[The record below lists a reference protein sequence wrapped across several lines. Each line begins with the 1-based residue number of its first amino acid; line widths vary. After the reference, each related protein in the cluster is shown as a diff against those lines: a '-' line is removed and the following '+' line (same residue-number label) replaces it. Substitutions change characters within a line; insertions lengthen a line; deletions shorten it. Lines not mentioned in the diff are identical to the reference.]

1 MAAVFEL
8 DESVR
13 FFATGGEDAARA
25 PVFVALADDAHAVG
39 DECGGEGVASKAL
52 VGFAVPV
59 KGNGLAGIDADAGF
73 VDAAG
78 AHASSSR
85 QARLASFRV

>member
-1 MAAVFEL
+1 MAAIFEL
-8 DESVR
+8 DEGVR
-13 FFATGGEDAARA
+13 LFAARGEDAARP
-25 PVFVALADDAHAVG
+25 PVFVALSDDAHAVG
-39 DECGGEGVASKAL
+39 DERGGEGVASKSL

-59 KGNGLAGIDADAGF
+59 EADGLAGIDADAGF
-73 VDAAG
+73 FDAAG

>member
-8 DESVR
+8 DEGIR
-13 FFATGGEDAARA
+13 LFAASGEDAARA
-25 PVFVALADDAHAVG
+25 AVFVALSDDAHAVG
-39 DECGGEGVASKAL
+39 NECGSEGVARKAL
-52 VGFAVPV
+52 VGFAVPAEAD
-59 KGNGLAGIDADAGF
+59 GLAGIDADAGF

>member
-8 DESVR
+8 DEGIR
-13 FFATGGEDAARA
+13 LFAAGSEDAARA
-25 PVFVALADDAHAVG
+25 AVFVALSDDAHAVG
-39 DECGGEGVASKAL
+39 NECGSEGVAGKAL
-52 VGFAVPV
+52 VGLSVPLE
-59 KGNGLAGIDADAGF
+59 GNGLAGIDADAGF
-73 VDAAG
+73 FDAAG

>member
-1 MAAVFEL
+1 MAAIFEL
-8 DESVR
+8 DEGVR
-13 FFATGGEDAARA
+13 LFAARGEDAAR
-25 PVFVALADDAHAVG
+25 PSVFVALPDDAHAVG
-39 DECGGEGVASKAL
+39 KQRRGKGVARKAL
-52 VGFAVPV
+52 AGLPVPLE
-59 KGNGLAGIDADAGF
+59 GNGLVGIDADAGF